1 MVKSTPANLGA
12 ETEKF
17 VGQVQRWFG
26 LGGSQAN
33 VGTNYL
39 ATESPPAPPPPPP
52 PTARS
57 SSKYIECRPLNLRGS
72 PGPRPPPEGFALNSG
87 ERVDWVLQESEAELA
102 NQYLSALQAHT
113 AFISLDLPRSP

>member
-1 MVKSTPANLGA
+1 MLKPANLGA
-12 ETEKF
+12 ETAKF
-17 VGQVQRWFG
+17 VGQVQGWFG

-39 ATESPPAPPPPPP
+39 ATESNNPAPPPPPP